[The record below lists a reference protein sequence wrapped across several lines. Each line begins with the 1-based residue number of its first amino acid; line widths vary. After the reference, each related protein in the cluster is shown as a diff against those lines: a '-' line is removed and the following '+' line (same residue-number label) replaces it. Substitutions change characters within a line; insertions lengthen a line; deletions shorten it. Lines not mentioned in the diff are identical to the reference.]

1 MPTWWMVAG
10 ALVAGFTMG
19 SWMGIRFGIRQCDSC
34 GSWLTRAPLPACGMK
49 GCLGTSAHTHAP
61 GTGWIRPDSWDY
73 ENNRPKCTHN
83 VMAAVGGYEGRD
95 LHCLDC
101 RTDLTTGEKL

>member
-19 SWMGIRFGIRQCDSC
+19 SWLGIRFGIRQCDSC
-34 GSWLTRAPLPACGMK
+34 GSWLTRAPLPSCGRK
-49 GCLGTSAHTHAP
+49 GCRETYAHTHAP

-73 ENNRPKCTHN
+73 ENNCPRQ
-83 VMAAVGGYEGRD
+83 
-95 LHCLDC
+95 
-101 RTDLTTGEKL
+101 